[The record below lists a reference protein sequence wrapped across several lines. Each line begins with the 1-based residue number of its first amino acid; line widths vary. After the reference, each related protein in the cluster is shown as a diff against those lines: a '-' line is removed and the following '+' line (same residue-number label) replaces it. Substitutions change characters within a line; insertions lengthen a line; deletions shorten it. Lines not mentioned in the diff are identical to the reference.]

1 MDYLLKFKHG
11 LLANM
16 KENSPELAPGTVY
29 ITRDERAMYVD
40 LPPYM
45 NGDQQVQAGKRIR
58 IGDMR
63 VYTYIEDLK
72 SELANDMSALT
83 LSALYYAEKSK
94 GMVDGTHVPAQ
105 DKTINALLKW
115 NGSEFIQLNSISD
128 VTVNLNELTTR
139 VADVESAVEANAL
152 AIAGVKAT
160 AEAAAT
166 QAEVN
171 LIKSDVAQNTAD
183 ITAEKE
189 RAEDVEAD
197 FEERIAKMET
207 FWDAADDPNET
218 IDKLAEIVNY
228 INADESGALD
238 MAGDIQTNTEA
249 INDIKED
256 IAELSSNLTAE
267 ITARADGDTNTLNSA
282 KDYVDNRLTWEQF

>member
-11 LLANM
+11 LQANM

-40 LPPYM
+40 LPPHM
-45 NGDQQVQAGKRIR
+45 NGDQEIYPSKRIR

-72 SELANDMSALT
+72 TELANDMSALT
-83 LSALYYAEKSK
+83 NSALYYAEKSK
-94 GMVDGTHVPAQ
+94 GIADDGSHDISK

-139 VADVESAVEANAL
+139 VANVETAVGANTT
-152 AIAGVKAT
+152 AIAEVKAT
-160 AEAAAT
+160 ADAAAT
-166 QAEVN
+166 KEELDAEQA
-171 LIKSDVAQNTAD
+171 
-183 ITAEKE
+183 
-189 RAEDVEAD
+189 RAEGVEAD
-197 FEERIAKMET
+197 HESRIATMET
-207 FWDAADDPNET
+207 FWKAADDPNET

-228 INADESGALD
+228 INSDKTGALD
-238 MAGDIQTNTEA
+238 MAGDIQANTEA
-249 INDIKED
+249 IDDIKES
-256 IAELSSNLTAE
+256 ITELSNNLTAE
-267 ITARADGDTNTLNSA
+267 ITARETGDTNTLNSA
-282 KDYVDNRLTWEQF
+282 KEYVDNRLTWEQF

>member
-11 LLANM
+11 LQANM

-40 LPPYM
+40 LPPHM
-45 NGDQQVQAGKRIR
+45 NGDQEIYPSKRIR

-72 SELANDMSALT
+72 TELANDMSTLT
-83 LSALYYAEKSK
+83 NSALYYAEKSK
-94 GMVDGTHVPAQ
+94 GIADDGSHDVSK

-139 VADVESAVEANAL
+139 VANVEATVGANTT
-152 AIAGVKAT
+152 AIAEVKAT
-160 AEAAAT
+160 AEAAAKKGELDT
-166 QAEVN
+166 
-171 LIKSDVAQNTAD
+171 
-183 ITAEKE
+183 E
-189 RAEDVEAD
+189 RARAEGVEANH
-197 FEERIAKMET
+197 ESRIATMET
-207 FWDAADDPNET
+207 FWKAADDPNET

-228 INADESGALD
+228 INSDKTGALD
-238 MAGDIQTNTEA
+238 MAVDIQANTEA
-249 INDIKED
+249 IGDIKED
-256 IAELSSNLTAE
+256 IAELSNNLTTE
-267 ITARADGDTNTLNSA
+267 ITARETGDTNTLNSA
-282 KDYVDNRLTWEQF
+282 KEYVDSRLIWEQF

>member
-45 NGDQQVQAGKRIR
+45 DGDQQVQAGKRIR

-139 VADVESAVEANAL
+139 VADVESAVETNAL
-152 AIAGVKAT
+152 AIAGIKAT
-160 AEAAAT
+160 ADAAAT
-166 QAEVN
+166 QAEVD
-171 LIKSDVAQNTAD
+171 LIKSDVAQNTTD
-183 ITAEKE
+183 IATERE
-189 RAEDVEAD
+189 RAEGVEAD

-207 FWDAADDPNET
+207 FWDAADDNEI

-238 MAGDIQTNTEA
+238 MAGDIQANTEA
-249 INDIKED
+249 IDDIKED
-256 IAELSSNLTAE
+256 IAELSNNLTAE
-267 ITARADGDTNTLNSA
+267 ITARETGDTNTLNSA
-282 KDYVDNRLTWEQF
+282 KEYVDNRLTWEQF